1 MRIAFY
7 APLKP
12 LEHPHPSGDLVIGS
26 GLYHF
31 LQGRGHE
38 LEKISQLRARWIYW
52 KPWLWPRVV
61 RHRNRSLTLCRKTAA
76 DLWLTYHSYYKAPDL
91 LGSYCCRRLGIP
103 YVIFQGIYSTKR
115 RKGWTTWAGFV
126 LNRQALLAAQHIFTN
141 RREDF
146 LNLARIVPEKR
157 ISYVAPGIFP
167 EGFSFDPVSRE
178 QVRRKM
184 DISDGTVVVTAA
196 MFRPGVKT
204 EGLSWVIRS
213 CGELSRKNVSLYLI
227 IAGDGKEGP
236 RLRQM
241 ADHWLPGRV
250 RFLGKVAR
258 EEMFRVYSA
267 GDLFVFPGIR
277 ESLGMVYLEAQSCG
291 LPVVAFADGGV
302 PEVVAHEVSGYLVRP
317 FDVKSFNQAIAR
329 LMDDSRAR
337 RQMGKAASNYVR
349 NRHDL
354 KKNYRIVEDILLE
367 LVRTRGQMT
376 GRSSS
381 RFKVQSLKLE

>member
-12 LEHPHPSGDLVIGS
+12 LDHPHPSGDLVIGT
-26 GLYHF
+26 GLYHY
-31 LQGRGHE
+31 LQGRGHG
-38 LEKISQLRARWIYW
+38 LERTSQLRARWIYW

-61 RHRNRSLTLCRKTAA
+61 RQRNRSLNHCRKMVT

-91 LGSYCCRRLGIP
+91 LGPYCCRRLGIP

-115 RKGWTTWAGFV
+115 RKHWSTWPGFV
-126 LNRQALLAAQHIFTN
+126 LNRQALLSAHHVFTN
-141 RREDF
+141 RKEDL
-146 LNLARIVPEKR
+146 LNLIRIVPEER
-157 ISYVAPGIFP
+157 LTYVVPGIFP
-167 EGFSFDPVSRE
+167 QGFSFDSVSRE
-178 QVRRKM
+178 QLRRKLE
-184 DISDGTVVVTAA
+184 ISDGIVVVTAA
-196 MFRPGVKT
+196 MFRPGVKA
-204 EGLSWVIRS
+204 EGLSWVIHA
-213 CGELSRKNVSLYLI
+213 CGELWRENVPLYLI

-250 RFLGKVAR
+250 RFLGEVAR
-258 EEMFRVYSA
+258 EEMFRFYSA

-317 FDVKSFNQAIAR
+317 FDVKEFKQSIAR
-329 LMDDSRAR
+329 LMNDASAR
-337 RQMGKAASNYVR
+337 KEMGKAASKYVR
-349 NRHDL
+349 KLHDL
-354 KKNYRIVEDILLE
+354 NKNYQIVEDILLG
-367 LVRTRGQMT
+367 LAQRK
-376 GRSSS
+376 S
-381 RFKVQSLKLE
+381 RHRA

>member
-12 LEHPHPSGDLVIGS
+12 LDHPHPSGDLVIGT

-31 LQGRGHE
+31 LEGRGHQIGR
-38 LEKISQLRARWIYW
+38 ISRLRARWIYW
-52 KPWLWPRVV
+52 KPWLWPQVV
-61 RHRNRSLTLCRKTAA
+61 RNRNRSLDHCRKMAA

-91 LGSYCCRRLGIP
+91 LGPYCCRRLGLP

-115 RKGWTTWAGFV
+115 RKHWTTWAGFV
-126 LNRQALLAAQHIFTN
+126 LNRQALLTAHHVFTN
-141 RREDF
+141 RKED
-146 LNLARIVPEKR
+146 LVNLARIVPEE
-157 ISYVAPGIFP
+157 SLTYVAPGIFA
-167 EGFSFDPVSRE
+167 EQFFFDSE
-178 QVRRKM
+178 WRKKLRLQM
-184 DISDGTVVVTAA
+184 DIADGVVVVTAA

-213 CGELSRKNVSLYLI
+213 CGELFKKNVPLYLV
-227 IAGDGKEGP
+227 IAGDGKEAP

-241 ADHWLPGRV
+241 ADQLLPGRV

-258 EEMFRVYSA
+258 EKMYRFYSA

-302 PEVVAHEVSGYLVRP
+302 PEVVADEVSGYLIRP
-317 FDVKSFNQAIAR
+317 FDVKGFNQAIAR
-329 LMDDSRAR
+329 LMDDSALR
-337 RQMGKAASNYVR
+337 REMGKAASNYVR
-349 NRHDL
+349 SRHDL
-354 KKNYRIVEDILLE
+354 QSNYRIVEDILLG
-367 LVRTRGQMT
+367 LAQNQRTED
-376 GRSSS
+376 SSS
-381 RFKVQSLKLE
+381 KLQVPSSKF

>member
-12 LEHPHPSGDLVIGS
+12 LDHPHPSGDLVIGR

-38 LEKISQLRARWIYW
+38 LGKISELRARWVYW

-61 RHRNRSLTLCRKTAA
+61 RQRHRSLNLCRKMAA

-103 YVIFQGIYSTKR
+103 YVVFQGIYSTKR
-115 RKGWTTWAGFV
+115 RKRWTTWAGFI
-126 LNRQALLAAQHIFTN
+126 LNRQALLAAHHIFTN
-141 RREDF
+141 RKEDL
-146 LNLARIVPEKR
+146 LNLTRIVPEKR

-167 EGFSFDPVSRE
+167 EDFSFDSLSRE

-213 CGELSRKNVSLYLI
+213 CGELSRKNASLYLI
-227 IAGDGKEGP
+227 IAGEGKEGP

-241 ADHWLPGRV
+241 AAQWLPGRV
-250 RFLGKVAR
+250 RFLGKVPR

-291 LPVVAFADGGV
+291 LPVVGFADGGV

-317 FDVKSFNQAIAR
+317 FDVKAFSQAIAR
-329 LMDDSRAR
+329 LLDDSSAR
-337 RQMGKAASNYVR
+337 RQMGEAASSYVR

-354 KKNYRIVEDILLE
+354 NKNYRIVEDILLE
-367 LVRTRGQMT
+367 LVQDRRSEVGGQMT
-376 GRSSS
+376 EGS
-381 RFKVQSLKLE
+381 